1 MTEPSNSRYLPRP
14 AESLPE
20 LDASER
26 DVRSWQFDVDGFGEL
41 GQRRLQAATVLI
53 SRVGGLGGM
62 VALEL
67 AAAGIG
73 GMLLAHGGDLRANDL
88 NRQILMSHSGIGRPR
103 IGLAVERL
111 HALNPRVKIRAVP
124 SNIAESNV
132 RDLVAAADVVVDCAP
147 LFEERYLL
155 NREAVAQRKPMI
167 ECAVYGQEFHLTT
180 ILPGETPCL
189 RCLYPEP
196 SLTWVRKFPVLG
208 AVSGAGGCLAAME
221 VIKLISG
228 CGEILRGRLLAMDL
242 RTLQVTKVRI
252 RRLPRCLDC
261 GDV

>member
-1 MTEPSNSRYLPRP
+1 MTEPYNSRYRPRP
-14 AESLPE
+14 AEALPE
-20 LDASER
+20 LDPVER
-26 DVRSWQFDVDGFGEL
+26 EIRSWQLDVDGFGEL
-41 GQRRLQAATVLI
+41 GQRRVQATTVLI

-73 GMLLAHGGDLRANDL
+73 GMVLAHGGSLRANDL
-88 NRQILMSHSGIGRPR
+88 NRQVLMSHAGIGKPR
-103 IGLAVERL
+103 IDLAAERL
-111 HALNPRVKIRAVP
+111 LALNPRLRIQAVA
-124 SNIAESNV
+124 SNVTESNV
-132 RDLVAAADVVVDCAP
+132 RELVEAADVIVDCAP

-155 NREAVAQRKPMI
+155 NREAVAQRKPMV

-196 SLTWVRKFPVLG
+196 STTWVRRFPVLG
-208 AVSGAGGCLAAME
+208 AVSGAAGCLAAME

-242 RTLQVTKVRI
+242 RTHQVTNVRI

>member
-1 MTEPSNSRYLPRP
+1 MTEPSTSKYRARP

-20 LDASER
+20 LEASER
-26 DVRSWQFDVDGFGEL
+26 ETRAWQLDVDGFGEL

-73 GMLLAHGGDLRANDL
+73 GMVLAHGGELRANDL
-88 NRQILMSHSGIGRPR
+88 NRQILMSHSGIGHPR

-111 HALNPRVKIRAVP
+111 HALNPGLRIQAVP
-124 SNIAESNV
+124 SNISEANV
-132 RDLVAAADVVVDCAP
+132 RELVAAADVIVDCAP

-180 ILPGETPCL
+180 ILPGETACL

-196 SLTWVRKFPVLG
+196 STTWVRRFPVLG
-208 AVSGAGGCLAAME
+208 AVSGAAGCLAALE
-221 VIKLISG
+221 VIKLITG

-242 RTLQVTKVRI
+242 RTLHVTNVRI